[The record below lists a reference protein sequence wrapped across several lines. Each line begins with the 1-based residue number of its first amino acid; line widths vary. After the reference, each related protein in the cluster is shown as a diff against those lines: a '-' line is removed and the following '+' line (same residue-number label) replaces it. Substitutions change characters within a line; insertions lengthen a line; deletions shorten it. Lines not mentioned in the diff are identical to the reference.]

1 MHRMRYFTALLT
13 LSAGLLG
20 LAGSPASAAL
30 LKPGATRSYPDIAAD
45 INGKVMFDYDEASN
59 TGIFNVTNT
68 PYLIAGG
75 STATSEFAVNPN
87 TDGVRTQVFNI
98 KVDGAGNLVMDAG
111 NTYELYGSITAGDQT
126 FSGLLLKG
134 TPKEFGSLDLDG
146 VLGAGATSGLGVDIF
161 DANIDIT
168 GGSLARFFG
177 DSAYLRITPELEST
191 FSGSFSEDFT
201 ALKATSNTRAYGSPE
216 PFPIPE
222 PTAVA
227 VLLAGGAGFLYRRRR
242 RAA

>member
-1 MHRMRYFTALLT
+1 MDRMRHFTAMLT

-20 LAGSPASAAL
+20 LGASPAAAAL

-45 INGKVMFDYDEASN
+45 INGKVIYNYDEATN
-59 TGIFNVTNT
+59 TGIFDVTNT

-75 STATSEFAVNPN
+75 STASSEFAVNPGS
-87 TDGVRTQVFNI
+87 DGIRSQLFRI
-98 KVDGAGNLVMDAG
+98 KVDGAGNLVADAG

-146 VLGAGATSGLGVDIF
+146 VLGAASTTGLGVDIF

-177 DSAYLRITPELEST
+177 TSAYLRITPELEST
-191 FSGSFSEDFT
+191 FAGSFSEDFT
-201 ALKATSNTRAYGSPE
+201 ALKATSNTRSYGSPE

-227 VLLAGGAGFLYRRRR
+227 ILLAGGAAFLYRRRR
-242 RAA
+242 RAG